1 VKPIL
6 GLMVNKLRV
15 CSVCDSNEPVYYD
28 DFSGLSYCGSC
39 FTSYVY
45 RKVVRTV
52 KRYGMF
58 VRGDRVVLAVSGGKD
73 SVVLADVLG
82 RLSRKLR
89 WVEFVGVTIDE
100 GIRTQ
105 SGDYRAEALS
115 LAKSVL
121 DKYSIEHRIYTYKEL
136 FGATLPE
143 FMRAGVY
150 AGSAC
155 SVCGVLRRRALNIA
169 ARELGA
175 TKIATG
181 HNKDDEAQTV
191 LMNVLR
197 GDLERM
203 VRAGAAEG
211 WGAKTVGGGVDENEV
226 GGVGGFVPRVKPLKR
241 LYEREIAMYAY
252 LRGYGFQSVECPFS
266 QDTVRDAVREAL
278 NILSTRI
285 NGVHDA
291 LLNFE
296 DKLLGRLG
304 SSTAHV
310 RACRNCGEP
319 TSPGRDLC
327 KACEYVLR
335 YAERSAGMGVGL
347 R

>member
-1 VKPIL
+1 MKY
-6 GLMVNKLRV
+6 
-15 CSVCDSNEPVYYD
+15 CS
-28 DFSGLSYCGSC
+28 SC
-39 FTSYVY
+39 FVSYVY
-45 RKVVRTV
+45 KKVVRTV
-52 KRYGMF
+52 RYYRMF
-58 VRGDRVVLAVSGGKD
+58 ERGDRVVLAVSGGKD
-73 SVVLADVLG
+73 SVVLADIMGRLG
-82 RLSRKLR
+82 RRLR
-89 WVEFVGVTIDE
+89 WVEFVGVTVDE
-100 GIRTQ
+100 GIRTPA
-105 SGDYRAEALS
+105 GDYRAEALS
-115 LAKSVL
+115 LARSVL
-121 DKYSIEHRIYTYKEL
+121 EKYSIPHRVYTYKEL

-203 VRAGAAEG
+203 IRAGAAEG
-211 WGAKTVGGGVDENEV
+211 IGGNLSREKEVENGVS
-226 GGVGGFVPRVKPLKR
+226 GGGFVPRVKPLKR

-252 LRGYGFQSVECPFS
+252 LRGYGFQSVECPFPR
-266 QDTVRDAVREAL
+266 DTVRDAVREAL
-278 NILSTRI
+278 DILSTRI
-285 NGVHDA
+285 SGVHDA

-296 DKLLGRLG
+296 DKLLERLG

-319 TSPGRDLC
+319 TSPGRELC
-327 KACEYVLR
+327 KACEYVLK
-335 YAERSAGMGVGL
+335 YAEKEGDVGAGVGAP
-347 R
+347 

>member
-1 VKPIL
+1 
-6 GLMVNKLRV
+6 
-15 CSVCDSNEPVYYD
+15 
-28 DFSGLSYCGSC
+28 
-39 FTSYVY
+39 
-45 RKVVRTV
+45 
-52 KRYGMF
+52 MF
-58 VRGDRVVLAVSGGKD
+58 ERGDRVVLAVSGGKD
-73 SVVLADVLG
+73 SVVLADIMGRLG
-82 RLSRKLR
+82 RRLR
-89 WVEFVGVTIDE
+89 WVEFVGVTVDE
-100 GIRTQ
+100 GIRTPA
-105 SGDYRAEALS
+105 GDYRAEALS
-115 LAKSVL
+115 LARSVL
-121 DKYSIEHRIYTYKEL
+121 EKYSIPHRVYTYKEL

-203 VRAGAAEG
+203 VRAGAAEE
-211 WGAKTVGGGVDENEV
+211 VGGV
-226 GGVGGFVPRVKPLKR
+226 GVGGFVPRVKPLKR
-241 LYEREIAMYAY
+241 LSEREIAMYAY

-278 NILSTRI
+278 ELLGSRI
-285 NGVHDA
+285 SGVHDA

-296 DKLLGRLG
+296 DKLLERLG
-304 SSTAHV
+304 STGAHV

-319 TSPGRDLC
+319 TSPGRELC

-335 YAERSAGMGVGL
+335 YAEKSGGGVSVGAP
-347 R
+347 

>member
-1 VKPIL
+1 
-6 GLMVNKLRV
+6 MVGGASV
-15 CSVCDSNEPVYYD
+15 CSICNLSSPVFYD
-28 DFSGLSYCGSC
+28 GVSDLSYCAKC
-39 FTSYVY
+39 FVGYVY

-52 KRYGMF
+52 RRYAMF
-58 VRGDRVVLAVSGGKD
+58 ERGDRVVLAVSGGKD
-73 SVVLADVLG
+73 SVVLADIMGRLG
-82 RLSRKLR
+82 RRLR
-89 WVEFVGVTIDE
+89 WVEFVGVTVDE
-100 GIRTQ
+100 GIRTPA
-105 SGDYRAEALS
+105 GDYRAEALS
-115 LAKSVL
+115 LARSVL
-121 DKYSIEHRIYTYKEL
+121 EKYSIPHRVYTYKEL

-203 VRAGAAEG
+203 VRAGAAEE
-211 WGAKTVGGGVDENEV
+211 VGGV
-226 GGVGGFVPRVKPLKR
+226 GVGGFVPRVKPLKR

-252 LRGYGFQSVECPFS
+252 LRGYGFQSVECPFPR
-266 QDTVRDAVREAL
+266 DTVRDAVREAL
-278 NILSTRI
+278 DILSTRI
-285 NGVHDA
+285 SGVHDA

-296 DKLLGRLG
+296 DKLLERLG

-319 TSPGRDLC
+319 TSPGRELC

-335 YAERSAGMGVGL
+335 YAEKSGGGVSVGAP
-347 R
+347 

>member
-1 VKPIL
+1 
-6 GLMVNKLRV
+6 
-15 CSVCDSNEPVYYD
+15 
-28 DFSGLSYCGSC
+28 
-39 FTSYVY
+39 
-45 RKVVRTV
+45 
-52 KRYGMF
+52 
-58 VRGDRVVLAVSGGKD
+58 LAVSGGKD
-73 SVVLADVLG
+73 SVVLADIMGRLG
-82 RLSRKLR
+82 RRLR
-89 WVEFVGVTIDE
+89 WVEFVGVTVDE
-100 GIRTQ
+100 GIRTPA
-105 SGDYRAEALS
+105 GDYRAEALS
-115 LAKSVL
+115 LARSVL
-121 DKYSIEHRIYTYKEL
+121 EKYSIPHRVYTYKEL

-203 VRAGAAEG
+203 VRAGAAEE
-211 WGAKTVGGGVDENEV
+211 VGGV
-226 GGVGGFVPRVKPLKR
+226 GVGGFVPRVKPLKR
-241 LYEREIAMYAY
+241 LSEREIAMYAY

-278 NILSTRI
+278 ELLGSRI
-285 NGVHDA
+285 SGVHDA

-296 DKLLGRLG
+296 DKLLERLG
-304 SSTAHV
+304 STGAHV

-319 TSPGRDLC
+319 TSPGRELC

-335 YAERSAGMGVGL
+335 YAEKSGGGVSVGAP
-347 R
+347 

>member
-1 VKPIL
+1 
-6 GLMVNKLRV
+6 MCMDYSVNL
-15 CSVCDSNEPVYYD
+15 CSVCGSNSSVYFD
-28 DFSGLSYCGSC
+28 DVSGLRYCSSC
-39 FTSYVY
+39 FVSYVY
-45 RKVVRTV
+45 RKVVRAV
-52 KRYGMF
+52 RQYKMF
-58 VRGDRVVLAVSGGKD
+58 ERGDRVVLAVSGGKD
-73 SVVLADVLG
+73 SVVLADVMGRLG
-82 RLSRKLR
+82 RRLR

-100 GIRTQ
+100 GIRTPA
-105 SGDYRAEALS
+105 GDYRAEALN
-115 LAKSVL
+115 LARSVL
-121 DKYSIEHRIYTYKEL
+121 DRYSIPHRVYTYKEL

-211 WGAKTVGGGVDENEV
+211 FGGATSS
-226 GGVGGFVPRVKPLKR
+226 VGGFVPRVKPLKR

-266 QDTVRDAVREAL
+266 RDTVRDAVREAL
-278 NILSTRI
+278 DILSTRI
-285 NGVHDA
+285 SGVHDA

-296 DKLLGRLG
+296 DKLLERLG

-319 TSPGRDLC
+319 TSPGRELC
-327 KACEYVLR
+327 KACEYVLK
-335 YAERSAGMGVGL
+335 YVEKKEGDVGAGAGAP
-347 R
+347 

>member
-1 VKPIL
+1 
-6 GLMVNKLRV
+6 MVGGASV
-15 CSVCDSNEPVYYD
+15 CSICNLSSPVFYD
-28 DFSGLSYCGSC
+28 GVSDLSYCAKC
-39 FTSYVY
+39 FVGYVY

-52 KRYGMF
+52 RRYAMF
-58 VRGDRVVLAVSGGKD
+58 ERGDRVVLAVSGGKD
-73 SVVLADVLG
+73 SVVLADIMGRLG
-82 RLSRKLR
+82 RRLR
-89 WVEFVGVTIDE
+89 WVEFVGVTVDE
-100 GIRTQ
+100 GIRTPA
-105 SGDYRAEALS
+105 GDYRAEALS
-115 LAKSVL
+115 LARSVL
-121 DKYSIEHRIYTYKEL
+121 EKYSIPHRVYTYKEL

-203 VRAGAAEG
+203 VRAGAAEE
-211 WGAKTVGGGVDENEV
+211 VGGV
-226 GGVGGFVPRVKPLKR
+226 GVGGFVPRVKPLKR
-241 LYEREIAMYAY
+241 LSEREIAMYAY

-278 NILSTRI
+278 ELLGSRI
-285 NGVHDA
+285 SGVHDA

-296 DKLLGRLG
+296 DKLLERLG
-304 SSTAHV
+304 STGAHV

-319 TSPGRDLC
+319 TSPGRELC

-335 YAERSAGMGVGL
+335 YAEKSGGGVSVGAP
-347 R
+347 

>member
-1 VKPIL
+1 
-6 GLMVNKLRV
+6 
-15 CSVCDSNEPVYYD
+15 
-28 DFSGLSYCGSC
+28 
-39 FTSYVY
+39 
-45 RKVVRTV
+45 
-52 KRYGMF
+52 
-58 VRGDRVVLAVSGGKD
+58 
-73 SVVLADVLG
+73 
-82 RLSRKLR
+82 LR
-89 WVEFVGVTIDE
+89 WVEFVGVTVDE
-100 GIRTQ
+100 GIRTPA
-105 SGDYRAEALS
+105 GDYRAEALS
-115 LAKSVL
+115 LARSVL
-121 DKYSIEHRIYTYKEL
+121 EKYSIPHRVYTYKEL

-203 VRAGAAEG
+203 VRAGAAEE
-211 WGAKTVGGGVDENEV
+211 VGGV
-226 GGVGGFVPRVKPLKR
+226 GVGGFVPRVKPLKR
-241 LYEREIAMYAY
+241 LSEREIAMYAY

-278 NILSTRI
+278 ELLGSRI
-285 NGVHDA
+285 SGVHDA

-296 DKLLGRLG
+296 DKLLERLG
-304 SSTAHV
+304 STGAHV

-319 TSPGRDLC
+319 TSPGRELC

-335 YAERSAGMGVGL
+335 YAEKSGGGVSVGAP
-347 R
+347 